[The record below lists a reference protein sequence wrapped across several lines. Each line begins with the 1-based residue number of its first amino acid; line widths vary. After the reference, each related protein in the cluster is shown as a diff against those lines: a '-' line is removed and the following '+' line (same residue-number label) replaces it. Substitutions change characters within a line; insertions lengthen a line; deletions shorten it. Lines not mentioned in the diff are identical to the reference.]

1 MREKE
6 KVRNKERR
14 YKNERVECS
23 TESVVDGDRDS
34 ERGIESN
41 EKESQ
46 GVKEVIK

>member
-14 YKNERVECS
+14 YKEEREECS
-23 TESVVDGDRDS
+23 TESVVDGDRDG

-41 EKESQ
+41 EKENQ

>member
-14 YKNERVECS
+14 YKKERVECS

-34 ERGIESN
+34 GIESN

-46 GVKEVIK
+46 GVKEVI